1 MANAKHYVNNNQETD
16 RTRINEVVDE
26 RTQWEL
32 YMPPFIG
39 AIEAGVQSFMCS
51 YNLING
57 KHACE
62 NDATLGNLRE
72 KLNFTGFVMSD
83 WFATHSTAASIKAGL
98 DQEMPGG
105 LHFDKLLVDEALATG
120 AIDVAMLNRR

>member
-16 RTRINEVVDE
+16 RSRINEVVDE

-51 YNLING
+51 YNKVNG

-62 NDATLGNLRE
+62 NDVTLGNLRT

-83 WFATHSTAASIKAGL
+83 WFATHSTSGNIHR
-98 DQEMPGG
+98 
-105 LHFDKLLVDEALATG
+105 LHSPY
-120 AIDVAMLNRR
+120 IDCR